1 SLTGQSKLLFTGL
14 VISMDMIVLTLAF
27 NKDKFEKVTEVQGL
41 IEYHL
46 DNSLYVLLFPDQT
59 KETVSVNVI
68 I

>member
-1 SLTGQSKLLFTGL
+1 
-14 VISMDMIVLTLAF
+14 MDMIVLTLAF
-27 NKDKFEKVTEVQGL
+27 TKDKFEKVTEVQGL